1 MEKYKNQ
8 DGIAL
13 NYDGEDSHKVLVR
26 EVVGEAIRILS
37 TYQINSPQSMMW
49 AMQRCESFLR
59 VNFSLD
65 EQNELDEMELVS
77 QFNRNRA
84 PEDWVQTYEEM
95 QLKIKQMY
103 NELGKSGGMQ

>member
-1 MEKYKNQ
+1 MEKYMNQ

-13 NYDGEDSHKVLVR
+13 NYQGDDSHKVLVR
-26 EVVGEAIRILS
+26 EVVAEAIRIMN

-49 AMQRCESFLR
+49 AMQRCEDFLR

-65 EQNELDEMELVS
+65 ASDELNEMELIS

-84 PEDWVQTYEEM
+84 PEDWVHSMEEM
-95 QLKIKQMY
+95 QQRIKEIW
-103 NELGKSGGMQ
+103 NDK

>member
-13 NYDGEDSHKVLVR
+13 NYEGDDSHKVLVR
-26 EVVGEAIRILS
+26 EVIAEAIRIMN

-59 VNFSLD
+59 VNFD
-65 EQNELDEMELVS
+65 VKE
-77 QFNRNRA
+77 
-84 PEDWVQTYEEM
+84 YE
-95 QLKIKQMY
+95 
-103 NELGKSGGMQ
+103 NGA

>member
-8 DGIAL
+8 DGIEL
-13 NYDGEDSHKVLVR
+13 NYTGKDTHSKLVR
-26 EVVGEAIRILS
+26 EVIAKAVKILS
-37 TYQINSPQSMMW
+37 TYQLDSSQSMMW
-49 AMQRCESFLR
+49 AMEECKRFLQ
-59 VNFSLD
+59 VNFNLD
-65 EQNELDEMELVS
+65 EQDELDEMELVS

>member
-13 NYDGEDSHKVLVR
+13 NYQGDDSHKVLVR
-26 EVVGEAIRILS
+26 EVVEEAIRIMN
-37 TYQINSPQSMMW
+37 TYQINSPESMMW
-49 AMQRCESFLR
+49 AMQRCEDFLR

-65 EQNELDEMELVS
+65 AVDELNEMECIS

-84 PEDWVQTYEEM
+84 PEDWVHSMEEM
-95 QLKIKQMY
+95 QQQVKDTFDEM
-103 NELGKSGGMQ
+103 E

>member
-8 DGIAL
+8 DGISL
-13 NYDGEDSHKVLVR
+13 NYTGMDTHSKLVR
-26 EVVGEAIRILS
+26 EVIAKAVKILS
-37 TYQINSPQSMMW
+37 TYQLNSSQSMMW
-49 AMQRCESFLR
+49 AMDECKRFLQ

-103 NELGKSGGMQ
+103 NGLGKSGGMQ